1 MSNTLNAL
9 PRTTSISTSLPNRRE
24 PFAKIVLFCC
34 EALQR
39 AAMPALPPWLDP
51 PCRQPQDEPGAELV
65 AKMRRCGISGDRYRN
80 PPDREH
86 FLDERFIGRKVRDA
100 FVPGSRYTRPLIRP
114 GLNRISVERVLIGSG
129 AAPRTEARATQRE
142 AVRLELWTGA
152 SKLDRFFWQA
162 KRPC

>member
-1 MSNTLNAL
+1 MQQIADWLEKLGLGQRAQRFAENDVDFDLLAD
-9 PRTTSISTSLPNRRE
+9 RRE
-24 PFAKIVLFCC
+24 PFAKIALFCC

-39 AAMPALPPWLDP
+39 AVMPALPPWLDP

-86 FLDERFIGRKVRDA
+86 LLDERFIGRKVRDA

-129 AAPRTEARATQRE
+129 AAPRTRSSTP
-142 AVRLELWTGA
+142 ELI
-152 SKLDRFFWQA
+152 
-162 KRPC
+162 